1 MVRLPG
7 QRHEVE
13 IEGLGSA
20 SHRQAAVGKPVATR
34 NATSRWVGATGPRT
48 EPSPTPCRR
57 RSEAASDAVSVPGA
71 RRATV
76 RPGRATLIAS
86 LIAIPVALRLAL
98 RAGRGRFLAV
108 TVVNTGLALPPV
120 VVGLVVTVLLWRSG
134 PLGSLGLLYTPTA
147 MVIAQAIIA
156 VPPIVALSL
165 AALQGLDRDLV
176 LQLRALGG
184 QGVRLASVLA
194 REARIGVLAAV
205 LAGFGAAMSEVGAAL
220 MVGGNIRGETRV
232 LTTATVLA
240 TSRGQLGLALAFGLI
255 LLAVAFIVTLTVTFV
270 QQRGVETR

>member
-1 MVRLPG
+1 M
-7 QRHEVE
+7 
-13 IEGLGSA
+13 EGF
-20 SHRQAAVGKPVATR
+20 
-34 NATSRWVGATGPRT
+34 
-48 EPSPTPCRR
+48 
-57 RSEAASDAVSVPGA
+57 SEAFRLLFGGDSETWGILARSVVISGL
-71 RRATV
+71 
-76 RPGRATLIAS
+76 ATLIAS
-86 LIAIPVALRLAL
+86 LIAIPVALRLAM

-184 QGVRLASVLA
+184 QGVRLAWVLA